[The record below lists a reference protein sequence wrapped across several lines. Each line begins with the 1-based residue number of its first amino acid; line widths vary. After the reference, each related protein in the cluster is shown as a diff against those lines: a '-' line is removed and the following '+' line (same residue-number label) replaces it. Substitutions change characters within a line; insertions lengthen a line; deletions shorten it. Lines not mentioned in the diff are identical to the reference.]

1 MHCNNCGAKLPENE
15 TKCPDCGT
23 DNAALVIEPET
34 ASQTKAQ
41 GRFSNKRNIITIVL
55 AAAVVLGVGA
65 GAAVVTNLGTST
77 TQSALKL
84 AQRYLSEQN
93 YEQAIIEFERVLEID
108 PMNIEAY
115 LGLADAYI
123 ALGETDSAVEILN
136 KGFELTG
143 DRDIAAKLE
152 EITGGNEPAHT
163 DVTTIAEQPTPE
175 DYATVQTTTVSESTT
190 GIEAVDEMVV
200 GTFEVTDETEQ
211 PPAETTSGNGTT
223 TTSNGE
229 NNTPAA
235 TTRVTTTTRRTT
247 TAATTERNTTPAEE
261 IEETPVVLTADDVE
275 YSVSNGTATIT
286 RYLGAARNIII
297 PETIDGTK
305 VAAIGKSAFEN
316 SDITQVQLPSGL
328 TEIYNEAFRDCK
340 SLKKVNIPAGLT
352 YAGTSAGQSG
362 SGVFYDCGAL
372 ETVTFDSGI
381 KVISKALFYGCTG
394 LKHIEIPDTV
404 TLIEESAF
412 RACGNLTSI
421 KLSSTLTTIE
431 RFAFKNTG
439 LVEVQLPSSLTT
451 ISNETF
457 SGCKSLKKVNIPA
470 GLAFDGYSI
479 GTDASGAFYDCSA
492 LETVTFDSGIKTIT
506 EGLFYGCTGIKRIEL
521 PDTVTLIEQSA
532 FKDCANLTSIKLS
545 NSLTTIEKYAFKNTG
560 LTEVQLPSSLTI
572 IQNNAFLD
580 CKSLKKVNIPAGLTY
595 DGHSDG
601 TNGSGVFYGC
611 DALTSV
617 TFDSGITRITSSLLY
632 GCAGLKSIEIPD
644 TVTYI
649 GMGAFRECTG
659 LTSIR
664 LPSALVE
671 IDKYAFRGSGI
682 TSITIPSSV
691 TSIGKYA
698 FDDCENLTVSAG
710 GKTYTSANM
719 DELYSDFKG

>member
-15 TKCPDCGT
+15 TKCPACGT
-23 DNAALVIEPET
+23 DNAALVVEPEA
-34 ASQTKAQ
+34 ASQKTEA

-55 AAAVVLGVGA
+55 AAAALLGVGA
-65 GAAVVTNLGTST
+65 GAAVVANQGTST

-108 PMNIEAY
+108 PMNTEAY

-123 ALGETDSAVEILN
+123 ALGDTDSAVEVLK

-143 DRDIAAKLE
+143 DKDIAAKLE
-152 EITGGNEPAHT
+152 EITGGIEPLHT
-163 DVTTIAEQPTPE
+163 DVTTIPEQPTAY
-175 DYATVQTTTVSESTT
+175 DFTTVQTTVSESAA
-190 GIEAVDEMVV
+190 GIGAVDEIFV
-200 GTFEVTDETEQ
+200 GTFEGTDSEREE
-211 PPAETTSGNGTT
+211 PPAETTSGSVATT
-223 TTSNGE
+223 ASNAE
-229 NNTPAA
+229 NNTPAV
-235 TTRVTTTTRRTT
+235 TTRVTTTRGTT
-247 TAATTERNTTPAEE
+247 TAATTESNPTPAEE
-261 IEETPVVLTADDVE
+261 AEETPVVLTSGDFE
-275 YSVSNGTATIT
+275 YSLNSGAITIT
-286 RYLGAARNIII
+286 QYTGTARNIII
-297 PETIDGTK
+297 PETIDGAK
-305 VAAIGKSAFEN
+305 VAAIGKFAFKN

-340 SLKKVNIPAGLT
+340 SLKQVNIPAGLT
-352 YAGTSAGQSG
+352 YAGTSAGQFT
-362 SGVFYDCGAL
+362 SGVFYDCDAL

-381 KVISKALFYGCTG
+381 KTITKGLFYGCTG
-394 LKHIEIPDTV
+394 IKHIELPDTV

-412 RACGNLTSI
+412 RSCENLTSI
-421 KLSSTLTTIE
+421 KLSNSLTTIE

-451 ISNETF
+451 ISNEAF
-457 SGCKSLKKVNIPA
+457 SDCKLLKKVNIPA

-479 GTDASGAFYDCSA
+479 GTDASGAFYDCGA

-506 EGLFYGCTGIKRIEL
+506 EGLFYGCTGLKSIEL

-545 NSLTTIEKYAFKNTG
+545 NSLATIEKFAFKNSG

-572 IQNNAFLD
+572 IQTNAFMD

-595 DGHSDG
+595 DGPSDG
-601 TNGSGVFYGC
+601 TNRSGVFYGC

-617 TFDSGITRITSSLLY
+617 AFDSGITRITSSLLY
-632 GCAGLKSIEIPD
+632 GCTGLKSIEIPD

-664 LPSALVE
+664 LPSSLTE
-671 IDKYAFRGSGI
+671 IDKYAFQESGI

-698 FDDCENLTVSAG
+698 FDDCASITVSAG

-719 DELYSDFKG
+719 DELYTDFKG